1 MMEIDRML
9 TISTAHISPKT
20 RALLDE
26 PQDIEVLDKAVV
38 YKKGEY
44 GWFIYPTEHAGTHP
58 LPADLQACIDFT
70 KAHGCSVLCLDRD
83 GYEIPDLPVYDDEEE
98 A

>member
-26 PQDIEVLDKAVV
+26 PQDIEILDKAVV
-38 YKKGEY
+38 YNKGEY

-58 LPADLQACIDFT
+58 LPADLQACINFA
-70 KAHGCSVLCLDRD
+70 KNIRLFRSVPRPGRLRSSRLAR
-83 GYEIPDLPVYDDEEE
+83 L
-98 A
+98 